1 MGNAV
6 FQYLVYYD
14 AGEGRL
20 AGPGATAGLN
30 EGLHLVRSQ
39 GAQRARNNMGPRH
52 QLGRQ
57 LAVLLHVSHILAL

>member
-39 GAQRARNNMGPRH
+39 GAQRARNNVGP
-52 QLGRQ
+52 
-57 LAVLLHVSHILAL
+57 